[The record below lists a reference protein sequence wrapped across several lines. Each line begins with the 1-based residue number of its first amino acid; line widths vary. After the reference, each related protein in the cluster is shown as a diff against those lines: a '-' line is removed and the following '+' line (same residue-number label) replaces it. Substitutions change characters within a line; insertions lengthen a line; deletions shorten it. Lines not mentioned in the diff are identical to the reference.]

1 MTPVTP
7 MKPWPAVL
15 RFDSNNIQFIETP
28 RNSDA
33 AGSGVCAS
41 SPEVQGGIG
50 GEGSEHVERS

>member
-1 MTPVTP
+1 
-7 MKPWPAVL
+7 MKPGPAVL
-15 RFDSNNIQFIETP
+15 WFDSNNIQFIDTP

-50 GEGSEHVERS
+50 GG